1 MVNSGL
7 VQCNLKSCHQ
17 VANLLLAEFS
27 QIAGKTLLLVH
38 KIVEIL
44 RAEPRI
50 FTEYLL
56 MEYLQGIREK
66 YR

>member
-1 MVNSGL
+1 
-7 VQCNLKSCHQ
+7 